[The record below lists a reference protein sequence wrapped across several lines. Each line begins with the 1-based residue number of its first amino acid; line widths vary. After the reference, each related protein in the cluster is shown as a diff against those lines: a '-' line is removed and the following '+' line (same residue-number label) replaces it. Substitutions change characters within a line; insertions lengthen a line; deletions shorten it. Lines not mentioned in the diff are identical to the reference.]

1 MKKTRIY
8 DKIRQNI
15 QKKLVIIYNEEV
27 IKMLEKIDE
36 LKRRTID
43 ILDKTKKDKIKYAE
57 ERKRVDKYF
66 VESSKANNL
75 KEWEEFLI
83 AFEKILKGE

>member
-1 MKKTRIY
+1 MTKYAKETC
-8 DKIRQNI
+8 
-15 QKKLVIIYNEEV
+15 YNSNKEV
-27 IKMLEKIDE
+27 VKMLGTIDE

-43 ILDKTKKDKIKYAE
+43 VLEKTKKEKTKYAE
-57 ERKRVDKYF
+57 ERKKVDTYF
-66 VESSKANNL
+66 VESSKVDNL